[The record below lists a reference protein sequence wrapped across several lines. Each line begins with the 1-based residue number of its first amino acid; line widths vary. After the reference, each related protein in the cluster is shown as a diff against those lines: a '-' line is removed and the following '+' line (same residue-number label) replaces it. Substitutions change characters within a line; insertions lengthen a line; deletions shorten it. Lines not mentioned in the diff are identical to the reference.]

1 MINKKLTEFH
11 FSTIRL
17 LRSLFLISVAFF
29 MFYEK
34 HSLQLSIISLCVLLI
49 WLTAATFL
57 QGHQKSVD
65 ILGFIGFFVDIFFV
79 IYALF
84 ILPSYI
90 LMLIAIGNLVLNATI
105 TYGIWVGSISAF
117 ISIVLYFLNYYLNDL
132 NFEFLSYQAILV
144 VVPILSV
151 VIGEIYI
158 HQKTIVEKTKEE
170 NKLLTLSMLYDMVFE
185 LNSSLKYEYVLE
197 SALMLS
203 LKAMTNDEKERSRI
217 LNAFY
222 LEDDIEDGKFIPKMA
237 QGLTTADYRVAFSC
251 TQGALQKLRDN
262 NDLIV
267 IKSPQNDPELKKLV
281 SIQNMNTAVIFPLR
295 YRRRFLG
302 FLVFAHP
309 NEDFF
314 NNDRLAILNII
325 LRQAV
330 SSLQNAMLYE
340 QIQIEKNRLRDV
352 HNEAQKKL
360 ARDLHDG
367 PTQSLAAISMR
378 VNLSRRLLERDV
390 NAAAEELFKTENLA
404 RRTTKEMRHML
415 FTLRPLVLESK
426 GLEAALIA
434 LAEKTEEMYN
444 QKVNIFVEEG
454 ILTELEVG
462 KQNVLFYI
470 IDEAINNARKHAQ
483 ADNINVSF
491 NKHGSDVIKVEIVDD
506 GVGFDIEEMQSK
518 YEDRESSSLGMVNLR
533 ERTEILNGIFHINS
547 RINVG
552 TTVEVLVPITEEAA
566 ERLQKSY

>member
-1 MINKKLTEFH
+1 MSI
-11 FSTIRL
+11 
-17 LRSLFLISVAFF
+17 AFF

-34 HSLQLSIISLCVLLI
+34 HVPTLAFISLGILIVWLL
-49 WLTAATFL
+49 AATFL
-57 QGHQKSVD
+57 QGHQKSVN

-84 ILPSYI
+84 IFPSYI
-90 LMLIAIGNLVLNATI
+90 TMLLAIGNLVLNATI
-105 TYGIWVGSISAF
+105 TYGIWIGSISAF
-117 ISIVLYFLNYYLNDL
+117 TSIVLYFLSYFLNDL
-132 NFEFLSYQAILV
+132 KFEFLAYQAILI

-151 VIGEIYI
+151 VFGVLYI
-158 HQKTIVEKTKEE
+158 HQKTIVEKTQEE
-170 NKLLTLSMLYDMVFE
+170 NKLLSLSMLYDMVFE
-185 LNSSLKYEYVLE
+185 LNSSLNYEYVLE
-197 SALMLS
+197 SALMLG
-203 LKAMTNDEKERSRI
+203 LKAMTGDEKERSRI

-222 LEDDIEDGKFIPKMA
+222 LEDEIEPDKFIPKMA
-237 QGLTTADYRVAFSC
+237 QGLVTADYRVAFTC
-251 TQGALQKLRDN
+251 EQGALQKLRDN

-267 IKSPQNDPELKKLV
+267 IKNPQNDPELKRLIA
-281 SIQNMNTAVIFPLR
+281 IQNMNAAVIFPLR

-302 FLVFAHP
+302 FMIFAHP

-314 NNDRLAILNII
+314 NNDRLAVLNII

-378 VNLSRRLLERDV
+378 VNLSRRLLEKDV

-426 GLEAALIA
+426 GLEAALVA

-454 ILTELEVG
+454 ILTDLEVG

-470 IDEAINNARKHAQ
+470 IDEAINNARKHAK
-483 ADNINVSF
+483 AENINVSF
-491 NKHGSDVIKVEIVDD
+491 SRQGSDIIKVQIADD
-506 GVGFDIEEMQSK
+506 GVGFDVEEMQSK

-547 RINVG
+547 QINVG

>member
-49 WLTAATFL
+49 WLTVATFL

-185 LNSSLKYEYVLE
+185 LNSSLNYEYVLE

-491 NKHGSDVIKVEIVDD
+491 NKHGSDVIKVEIADD

>member
-17 LRSLFLISVAFF
+17 LRSLFLISVGFF
-29 MFYEK
+29 IFYEK
-34 HSLQLSIISLCVLLI
+34 HTLKITFISIGVLILWLI
-49 WLTAATFL
+49 FATIF
-57 QGHQKSVD
+57 QSHQKSVD

-84 ILPSYI
+84 IVPSYVIMLVAI
-90 LMLIAIGNLVLNATI
+90 LNLVLNATI

-117 ISIVLYFLNYYLNDL
+117 ISVVLYFLSYYINNLSY
-132 NFEFLSYQAILV
+132 EFKAYQAILILI
-144 VVPILSV
+144 PIISV
-151 VIGEIYI
+151 VFGEIYI
-158 HQKTIVEKTKEE
+158 HQKTIVEKAKEE
-170 NKLLTLSMLYDMVFE
+170 NKLLSLSMLYDMVFE
-185 LNSSLKYEYVLE
+185 LNSSLNYEYVLE

-203 LKAMTNDEKERSRI
+203 LKAMTDDEKERSRI

-222 LEDDIEDGKFIPKMA
+222 LEDEIEPGKYVPKMA
-237 QGLTTADYRVAFSC
+237 QGLMTADYRVKFNC
-251 TQGALQKLRDN
+251 IQGALQKLRDN

-267 IKSPQNDPELKKLV
+267 VKNPQNDPELKKLLAV
-281 SIQNMNTAVIFPLR
+281 QNMASAVIFPLR

-302 FLVFAHP
+302 FLIFAHP
-309 NEDFF
+309 NDGFF
-314 NNDRLAILNII
+314 NNDRLAVLNII

-426 GLEAALIA
+426 GLEAALVA
-434 LAEKTEEMYN
+434 LAEKTEEMYS
-444 QKVNIFVEEG
+444 QKVNIMVEEG
-454 ILTELEVG
+454 ILNDLEVG

-483 ADNINVSF
+483 AENISVSF
-491 NKHGSDVIKVEIVDD
+491 AKQGIDVIKVKIEDD
-506 GVGFDIEEMQSK
+506 GIGFDVEEMQSK

-533 ERTEILNGIFHINS
+533 ERTEILNGIFQIKS
-547 RINVG
+547 QVNVG
-552 TTVEVLVPITEEAA
+552 TTVEVFVPVTEEAA

>member
-185 LNSSLKYEYVLE
+185 LNSSLNYEYVLE

-491 NKHGSDVIKVEIVDD
+491 NKHGSDVIKVEIADD